1 MNLIPIVIIFVPI
14 ITACIIYLVHRPW
27 ITALGFLCQ
36 GFLTLTLFRYSQFVQ
51 QLGLHELGIGGWPA
65 HIGIGLRNDRLSM
78 AFLWL
83 TILFWTIILLYIW
96 AYRKRDYKFLFF
108 LFFLEGAFLGLLQSN
123 DIFSFFIFVD
133 ITTILS
139 TILIIYEK
147 NGYAI
152 KSGVFYLLFNS
163 VGMLFYQ
170 LGFIFLY
177 TAMGTL
183 NITILTERI
192 ATAPHSNLLLLSYL
206 FFLVAVGVK
215 SAIFPVYTWLPRAH
229 SAAPSAISALLS
241 GLLVKS
247 GLYAFL
253 RMQFL
258 FSAPHMNDFFF
269 WLGLVSA
276 ISGVIFAISQ
286 SHLKQLLA
294 YSTVSQIGL
303 ITMGLSQ
310 PNSLLYMG
318 GITHLFNHAIFKS
331 LLFLCA
337 GVIIHRTGKKKLCDI
352 KGILSTMPWL
362 SAAMIIGMLA
372 LSGGFLTNGYLS
384 KSLLLYGLEGK
395 PAIATLAFHFVN
407 LGTIIYLLKLSQ
419 IFFGHAAQPQKPIV
433 LGQRLAITILATT
446 CLVLPW
452 FKHDLWAY
460 FGLSLPHIS
469 LFTLEKA
476 IIYGAQLAIGFWF
489 VKRVIRQEPK
499 FMRSI
504 RNFQFGF
511 GSSNA
516 LMLLFLILM
525 IVSANLY

>member
-1 MNLIPIVIIFVPI
+1 MNLIPVMMIFIPI
-14 ITACIIYLVHRPW
+14 ITACVIYLVHRPW
-27 ITALGFLCQ
+27 ITKLGFLCQ
-36 GFLTLTLFRYSQFVQ
+36 GILLAGLFRYSQF
-51 QLGLHELGIGGWPA
+51 LHIQGTHALVVGGWPGQ
-65 HIGIGLRNDRLSM
+65 IGIGLKNDRLSM

-83 TILFWTIILLYIW
+83 TLVLWGIILLYIW
-96 AYRKRDYKFLFF
+96 AYRKKDYKFLFF
-108 LFFLEGAFLGLLQSN
+108 FFFLEGTFMGILQSN
-123 DIFSFFIFVD
+123 DIFTFFIFVD

-183 NITILTERI
+183 NITLLTERM
-192 ATAPHSNLLLLSYL
+192 ATVPHSGQLQMAYL

-247 GLYAFL
+247 GLYAFI

-258 FSAPHMNDFFF
+258 FSVPHMNDFFF

-276 ISGVIFAISQ
+276 ISGVLFAISQ
-286 SHLKQLLA
+286 RHLKQILA

-310 PNSLLYMG
+310 PNTLLYLG
-318 GITHLFNHAIFKS
+318 GVTHLFNHALFKS

-337 GVIIHRTGKKKLCDI
+337 GVIIHRTGKKRLCDI
-352 KGILSTMPWL
+352 KGILWTMPIL
-362 SAAMIIGMLA
+362 SIAMIIGMLA
-372 LSGGFLTNGYLS
+372 ISGGFLTNGYLS
-384 KSLLLYGLEGK
+384 KSLLLYGLEGRN
-395 PAIATLAFHFVN
+395 AIAVFAYHFIN
-407 LGTIIYLLKLSQ
+407 LGTIIYLLKISQ
-419 IFFGHAAQPQKPIV
+419 IFFGHGDIAKRSVA
-433 LGQRLAITILATT
+433 LGQRIAISLLAAA

-452 FKHDLWAY
+452 INRNLWGF
-460 FGLSLPHIS
+460 FGLALPQLS
-469 LFTLEKA
+469 LFSWNKA
-476 IIYGAQLAIGFWF
+476 LLYGAQLAIGFWF
-489 VKRVIRQEPK
+489 VKRIFYREPK
-499 FMRSI
+499 AMTRI
-504 RNFQFGF
+504 RHFQIGF
-511 GSSNA
+511 GASNA
-516 LMLLFLILM
+516 LMLLFLLLM
-525 IVSANLY
+525 VLSAKLY